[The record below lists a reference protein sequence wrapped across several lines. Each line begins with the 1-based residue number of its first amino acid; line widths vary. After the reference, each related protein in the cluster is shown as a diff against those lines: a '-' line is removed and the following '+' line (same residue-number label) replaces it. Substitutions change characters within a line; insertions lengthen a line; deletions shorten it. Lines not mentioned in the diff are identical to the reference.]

1 MENTFVYDNAG
12 RKIAKASKQWL
23 GGDKPSG
30 INAVPITK
38 LAGIGKCVFGFRV
51 RPEGAS
57 GWIPLSAFG
66 HAADDIERALRDVKE
81 HYEEKRPDD
90 HDNDIT
96 LYKVKNDASAKGP
109 FGVHYVYPYQRC
121 VENKAKYY
129 FQNGFGVV
137 NQLMNVPRPGEYFG
151 SAIDV
156 LSGGAAFY
164 RIKRIPSVEVP
175 IFVKDASKPLM
186 KDKKKHHAIR
196 FVYGFSV
203 NNSGQHRYGWM
214 NSATL
219 AVDADSVDLHEKEDK
234 DF

>member
-1 MENTFVYDNAG
+1 VV
-12 RKIAKASKQWL
+12 

-30 INAVPITK
+30 INAVPIAK
-38 LAGIGKCVFGFRV
+38 LQGIGKCVFGFRV

-66 HAADDIERALRDVKE
+66 SLADEIERALRDVKE

-96 LYKVKNDASAKGP
+96 LYKVKNDAAAKGP
-109 FGVHYVYPYQRC
+109 FAVHYVYPYQRC

-137 NQLMNVPRPGEYFG
+137 NQLMNVPRPTEYMG

-156 LSGGAAFY
+156 LSGGASFY

-175 IFVKDASKPLM
+175 IFVKDAAKPLM
-186 KDKKKHHAIR
+186 KGGDKHTKPKRHSLR

-203 NNSGQHRYGWM
+203 NNNGQHRYGWM
-214 NSATL
+214 NLATL
-219 AVDADSVDLHEKEDK
+219 AVDADSVDLHENENK
-234 DF
+234 DN